1 MKIRSVNLNDLDSMV
16 VIEALGIEDPW
27 TRKQLA
33 ESIQN
38 HRIRIAE
45 NETGIVGFLIY
56 STVLDESELLQVIV
70 LPQYRRQGIGKSL
83 MLDFFQELQ
92 TQQVEICFLE
102 VRKSNEKAQSLYLKL
117 GFKSIGVRRNYYKTP
132 TGKEDAII
140 MRKELSV
147 SPQ

>member
-1 MKIRSVNLNDLDSMV
+1 MKIRSANLNDLDSMV
-16 VIEALGIEDPW
+16 AIEALGIEDPW

-92 TQQVEICFLE
+92 TQRIKTCFLE

-117 GFKSIGVRRNYYKTP
+117 GFEPVGVRRNYYKTS
-132 TGKEDAII
+132 TGKEDAVI
-140 MRKELSV
+140 MSKELSV